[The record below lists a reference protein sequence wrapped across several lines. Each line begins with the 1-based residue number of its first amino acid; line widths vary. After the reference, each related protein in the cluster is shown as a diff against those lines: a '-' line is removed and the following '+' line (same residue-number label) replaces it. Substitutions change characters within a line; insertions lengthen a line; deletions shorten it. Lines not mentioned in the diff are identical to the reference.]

1 MMYTLMIKGKF
12 DSAHRLPDYD
22 GKCKKVHGHT
32 WHITAGFTYMNLYE
46 EGSRTGMGQ
55 DFNVLKQQWKVF
67 EVDFDHSM
75 LNDWLGEYPTAEN
88 IARYIFDN
96 WKVMNPN
103 IAWVEVW
110 ETEGAGVR
118 YEP

>member
-1 MMYTLMIKGKF
+1 MYTLMIKGKF

-22 GKCKKVHGHT
+22 GKCQKMHGHT
-32 WHITAGFTYMNLYE
+32 WHVTAGFKYVTLYE
-46 EGSRTGMGQ
+46 MGSRKGMGQ
-55 DFNVLKQQWKVF
+55 DFTVLKQQWKII
-67 EVDFDHSM
+67 EDRLDHQIV
-75 LNDWLGEYPTAEN
+75 NEIVGYATAEN
-88 IARYIFDN
+88 IAKWIFEE

-103 IAWVEVW
+103 IVWIEIW